1 VPRSVRLRV
10 LDARGG
16 ASRTGRPDEPRE
28 KCAVFG
34 VWGAP
39 DSVALTY
46 YGLFAQQHRG
56 QESAGIAASDGT
68 GIRGRAGAGLV
79 PEVFSARTLRDL
91 TESAAGPEGRPLG
104 AIGHTRYS
112 TYGAKDANFQPI
124 IQQYSGGHVAV
135 SHNGNLVNAG
145 VIRDLY
151 EQAGHIFHTTS
162 DSEVVLHLLA
172 SPEAQRTTDPLAT
185 ALRRLEGAFSFV
197 MLFPDRIEAARD
209 PWGWR
214 PLCLGETD
222 DGFPVVASETVALDA
237 IGAKR
242 LRSVEPGE
250 IVTLSDQGVSSRR
263 FAEPAPRRAHCVF
276 EHVYF
281 ANPASRV
288 FGQTVQVVRERL
300 GEKLAEEAPV
310 DADWVMPM
318 PDSGRSAANG
328 YARASGIPY
337 REGIVPNRYVG
348 RTFIKPSQEERQ
360 RAVSLKLSVVDE
372 IVAGKRLIV
381 VDDSI
386 VRGTTT
392 RTKMQQLYKGG
403 AKEVH
408 LRISC
413 PPIRHPCYFGV
424 DFARREELVAHERT
438 VEEMRR
444 FLGVDSLHFLTLDG
458 LLDAAQSESAP
469 REHYCTACYS
479 GDYRID
485 IENPT
490 ASGVLTDR
498 QMSIF
503 AQE

>member
-1 VPRSVRLRV
+1 
-10 LDARGG
+10 
-16 ASRTGRPDEPRE
+16 
-28 KCAVFG
+28 
-34 VWGAP
+34 
-39 DSVALTY
+39 
-46 YGLFAQQHRG
+46 
-56 QESAGIAASDGT
+56 
-68 GIRGRAGAGLV
+68 
-79 PEVFSARTLRDL
+79 
-91 TESAAGPEGRPLG
+91 
-104 AIGHTRYS
+104 
-112 TYGAKDANFQPI
+112 
-124 IQQYSGGHVAV
+124 
-135 SHNGNLVNAG
+135 
-145 VIRDLY
+145 
-151 EQAGHIFHTTS
+151 
-162 DSEVVLHLLA
+162 
-172 SPEAQRTTDPLAT
+172 
-185 ALRRLEGAFSFV
+185 
-197 MLFPDRIEAARD
+197 
-209 PWGWR
+209 
-214 PLCLGETD
+214 
-222 DGFPVVASETVALDA
+222 
-237 IGAKR
+237 
-242 LRSVEPGE
+242 
-250 IVTLSDQGVSSRR
+250 
-263 FAEPAPRRAHCVF
+263 
-276 EHVYF
+276 VYF